1 MNLRKRFLGQYIGL
15 CLFVSSIVITMAGG
29 CIFQFIKYKDYNSE
43 IEKLTKEVKKA
54 DEEIEELRAIE
65 SGQNDNDLEDVARR
79 KLKMVK
85 PGEIIYLTEG
95 EIEEN

>member
-1 MNLRKRFLGQYIGL
+1 MNLRKRFAGQYIGL
-15 CLFVSSIVITMAGG
+15 CLFLLSMVFTMAGG
-29 CIFQFIKYKDYNSE
+29 CIFQIIKYKDYNAE
-43 IEKLTKEVKKA
+43 ITELSKQVKQA
-54 DEEIEELRAIE
+54 DEEIKELKAIE